1 VQIFLKT
8 AIIKETYKRYHYIE
22 DVLKFKGKDFKM
34 SIDKRKVKTSYDAS
48 RVSGREGVKNELTV
62 EELDILLGISDIVTS
77 NLDLDEILH
86 CVHAYLPKLI
96 PHTKSGIFFYQEKT
110 GRITIQSNI
119 GLSERL
125 IKLFTDNTEQNFLF
139 QKMFETKK
147 SCRAT
152 DILTVEEIKNTLYF
166 QSALRREGIGVL
178 YSIGAPILLDGN
190 FIGTILLT
198 RPESRRDFGVK
209 DQRMLELVAHQVGIA
224 VKNALTYEKGLK
236 EKEHLI
242 NVLEQKV
249 KQAERLAALGRAAAI
264 IAHEIKNP
272 LTSIRLSLYSIE
284 KKSAWRM
291 DFKEDLNIVKKAV
304 DRVSRTTEDLLH
316 FSGETN
322 LKIREI
328 DINELLKNLVAEH
341 KDHLNNHMIIET
353 SLQKPVPMILADPE
367 KLKEAFSNL
376 LSNAIAATESG
387 GTVRV
392 STIPSFD
399 RVVVTI
405 EDWGDG
411 ISPEIQQKIFE
422 PFFTTKQSGTGLGL
436 AIAKKNI
443 EAHRGLIEVE
453 SEPGWGTKF
462 SITLFARNGVVS

>member
-1 VQIFLKT
+1 MKS
-8 AIIKETYKRYHYIE
+8 
-22 DVLKFKGKDFKM
+22 DN
-34 SIDKRKVKTSYDAS
+34 RKIKTSHETA
-48 RVSGREGVKNELTV
+48 RVSGREGFKSELGV
-62 EELDILLGISDIVTS
+62 DELDILLNISETVTS

-110 GRITIQSNI
+110 GRITLQSNI

-125 IKLFTDNTEQNFLF
+125 AKLFTENTEQNFLF
-139 QKMFETKK
+139 KKLFETQK

-152 DILTVEEIKNTLYF
+152 DILTVEEIKKTLYF

-178 YSIGAPILLDGN
+178 YGIGAPIILDGN
-190 FIGTILLT
+190 FIGTIQLT
-198 RPESRRDFGVK
+198 RPESRRDFSLK

-242 NVLEQKV
+242 TVLEQKV

-272 LTSIRLSLYSIE
+272 LTSIRLSLYSVE
-284 KKSAWRM
+284 KKAAWRM
-291 DFKEDLNIVKKAV
+291 DFNEDLNIVKEAV
-304 DRVSRTTEDLLH
+304 ERVSRTTEDLLH
-316 FSGETN
+316 FSGNTT
-322 LKIREI
+322 LLIKEI
-328 DINELLKNLVAEH
+328 DINELLRNLVTEH
-341 KDHLNNHMIIET
+341 KKHLSSQMIIET
-353 SLQKPVPMILADPE
+353 SLHKPTPLVLADHE

-392 STIPSFD
+392 STNPSFD

-411 ISPEIQQKIFE
+411 ISPEIQQKIFD

-443 EAHRGLIEVE
+443 EAHRGVIEVE

-462 SITLFARNGVVS
+462 NITLFVQHPGRNGVV

>member
-1 VQIFLKT
+1 
-8 AIIKETYKRYHYIE
+8 
-22 DVLKFKGKDFKM
+22 M
-34 SIDKRKVKTSYDAS
+34 SSDKRKVKTSQGAS
-48 RVSGREGVKNELTV
+48 RVSCREGLQSEFG
-62 EELDILLGISDIVTS
+62 ELDILLSISNVVTS

-86 CVHAYLPKLI
+86 CVHAYLPRLI
-96 PHTKSGIFFYQEKT
+96 PHTKSGIFFYHEKT
-110 GRITIQSNI
+110 GKITLQSNI
-119 GLSERL
+119 GFSERL
-125 IKLFTDNTEQNFLF
+125 VKLFTENTEQNFLF
-139 QKMFETKK
+139 KKIFETKK

-152 DILTVEEIKNTLYF
+152 DILTVEEIKKTFHF

-178 YSIGAPILLDGN
+178 YGIGTPIILEGN
-190 FIGTILLT
+190 FIGTIQLT
-198 RPESRRDFGVK
+198 RPESRRDFSSR
-209 DQRMLELVAHQVGIA
+209 DQCILELVAHQIAIA
-224 VKNALTYEKGLK
+224 VKNALSQEKDLK

-242 NVLEQKV
+242 TVLEQKV

-284 KKSAWRM
+284 KKAAWRM
-291 DFKEDLNIVKKAV
+291 DFTEDLNIVKQAV
-304 DRVSRTTEDLLH
+304 ERVSRTTEDLLH

-322 LKIREI
+322 LKLREI
-328 DINELLKNLVAEH
+328 DINELLKDLVAEH
-341 KDHLNNHMIIET
+341 KNQLSNHMIIET
-353 SLQKPVPMILADPE
+353 SLHKPTPLILADPE
-367 KLKEAFSNL
+367 KLKETFNNL
-376 LSNAIAATESG
+376 LTNAIAATESG

-392 STIPSFD
+392 STEPSFD
-399 RVVVTI
+399 RVIITI

-462 SITLFARNGVVS
+462 RITLFVQYPGRNGVFS